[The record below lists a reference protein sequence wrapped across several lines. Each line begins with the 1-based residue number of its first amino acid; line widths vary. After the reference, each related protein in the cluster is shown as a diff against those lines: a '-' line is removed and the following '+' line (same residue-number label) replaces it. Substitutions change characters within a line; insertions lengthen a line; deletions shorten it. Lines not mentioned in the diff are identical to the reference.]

1 MLYKKFF
8 ELLDENNIS
17 VQEIEKALGYA
28 KNSIYN
34 NWGKNK
40 KIPKHAAININL
52 YIELLNLKKENQKLK
67 LKTES
72 SLKTVLSDDALF
84 IAKAKCSNNN
94 LDLEQ
99 YISSLV
105 IANI

>member
-1 MLYKKFF
+1 LLYEDFL
-8 ELLDENNIS
+8 ELLKKNDIT
-17 VQEIEKALGYA
+17 VKEIENVLGYS

-40 KIPKHAAININL
+40 KIPKHAVSNINL

-67 LKTES
+67 LKIES
-72 SLKTVLSDDALF
+72 SLKTVLSDEALS
-84 IAKAKCSNNN
+84 IAKAKCNNNN